1 MKCFIY
7 NFQLLDNEGCFLATT
22 TEETKNKQTGVV
34 DIAYEEYKRDL
45 PAYQTAADLMS
56 RNVITTTPETL
67 LSDAAKTMGEK
78 HIGSLIVMK
87 YQTPVGII
95 TERDLFS
102 KVFALGLFLKDEK
115 VEEIMSY
122 PLAGISVSA
131 TVKEVAQSLLTKK
144 GRLGVYNAG
153 TLVGVITSA
162 DLIKSLPDVAETEA
176 KVDDFMTKDVVT
188 ADVEEPVED
197 IASLMGRRR
206 IGSVI
211 ITRDGEP
218 CGIFTERDLLTGFLA
233 CGRALFTD
241 VGPECSAPMVTI
253 PSGTSVHRAAATMAL
268 KHIRRL
274 PVAKEGK
281 IVGIVT
287 ARDLVAAY
295 AK

>member
-1 MKCFIY
+1 MS
-7 NFQLLDNEGCFLATT
+7 TT
-22 TEETKNKQTGVV
+22 TEETKTKQSGVV

-45 PAYQTAADLMS
+45 PAYQTAVDLMS

-67 LSDAAKTMGEK
+67 LADAAKTMGEK
-78 HIGSLIVMK
+78 HIGSLIVVK

-131 TVKEVAQSLLTKK
+131 TVKEVAQSLITKR
-144 GRLGVYNAG
+144 GRLGVYDAG
-153 TLVGVITSA
+153 VLVGLITSA
-162 DLIKSLPDVAETEA
+162 DMIKSLPDVNETEA

-188 ADVEEPVED
+188 ADVEEPVEN
-197 IASLMGRRR
+197 IAALMGRRR

-211 ITRDGEP
+211 ITRDGAP

-233 CGRALFTD
+233 CGRALFTE
-241 VGPECSAPMVTI
+241 VGPECSVPMVTI
-253 PSGTSVHRAAATMAL
+253 PAGTSVHRAAATMAL

-274 PVAKEGK
+274 PVEKDGK
-281 IVGIVT
+281 IVGIIT